1 MKRVRLFAPMVVIL
15 STLLLGPSVA
25 SAAGRAD
32 IFNVSVPVDATAAS
46 ANAARE
52 TARVDGQRHAFAAL
66 MERLTL
72 ARDRGKIPAPTDAL
86 LNDLVQGFE
95 IANER
100 RSTVRY
106 LATYTFQFRADMV
119 ERMLRDKGVPFAE
132 TPSKPLMVLA
142 VNDAASGPVLW
153 DEPNPWRDAWTAASL
168 PQGLVPLALP
178 RADAADVAAIDAAG
192 AEGGSDAKLRAF
204 VASYGGNDVLVAR
217 ASLKASSADI
227 SATRFVPGNPGGE
240 QNWVASYS
248 VNPGESKG
256 DFLVRAV
263 LGTARQVEEAW
274 IQANIIDYSQ
284 SGTLTATVPANDLQS
299 WIAVRDRLASIPSI
313 QRTDLN
319 SLDRSKAVVTLH
331 FVGGQAQLRS
341 ALAQRDLDLN
351 GSDANFVLA
360 RRGAGSTPPPPPAP
374 SESSSS
380 R

>member
-1 MKRVRLFAPMVVIL
+1 MKRVRLFARMATAISML
-15 STLLLGPSVA
+15 MLGLSVA

-52 TARVDGQRHAFAAL
+52 AARVEGQRHAFAAL

-95 IANER
+95 VANER

-132 TPSKPLMVLA
+132 TPSKPLLVLA
-142 VNDAASGPVLW
+142 VNDAASGPVSW
-153 DEPNPWRDAWTAASL
+153 SEPNPWRDAWTAASL

-178 RADAADVAAIDAAG
+178 RGDAADVAAIDAES
-192 AEGGSDAKLRAF
+192 AEGGNDAKLRAI
-204 VASYGGNDVLVAR
+204 VAHYSDNDVLVAR
-217 ASLKASSADI
+217 ASLKANGADI
-227 SATRFVPGNPGGE
+227 TATRFVPGNPGGE
-240 QNWVASYS
+240 QSWVASYS
-248 VNPGESKG
+248 TNSGENKG

-263 LGTARQVEEAW
+263 LGTARQVQEAW
-274 IQANIIDYSQ
+274 VQANIIDYSQ
-284 SGTLTATVPANDLQS
+284 GGALTATVPASDLQS

-319 SLDRSKAVVTLH
+319 SLDRNRAVVTLH

-351 GSDANFVLA
+351 GSDANFVLV
-360 RRGAGSTPPPPPAP
+360 RHTTGTTAP
-374 SESSSS
+374 SGSSSS
-380 R
+380 Q